1 MLGSKFKTAAK
12 CDRSERIS
20 AQPTFQAGDP
30 FPRKRIWFPFKGA
43 RKSWRKTSRALS
55 LHFSPVRAL
64 SQISPKS
71 EKIGPREHPFVAKVH
86 SLMAAHS
93 RSTKR
98 ASKHSD
104 ARTQNTGCDPRLKA
118 TLNFHQKSAESRP
131 SKKGLWGDILLRSGF
146 GSGRGYCTAI
156 SKLRKWT

>member
-1 MLGSKFKTAAK
+1 MSLRVGFIECWAQNLRPRPK

-64 SQISPKS
+64 SQISSKS

-118 TLNFHQKSAESRP
+118 TLNFPNKNLLSQDLR
-131 SKKGLWGDILLRSGF
+131 KKGYGVIF
-146 GSGRGYCTAI
+146 C
-156 SKLRKWT
+156 

>member
-1 MLGSKFKTAAK
+1 MSLRVGFIE
-12 CDRSERIS
+12 CW
-20 AQPTFQAGDP
+20 AQNLRPRQSVTGASGFPLNRHFRPAIYP
-30 FPRKRIWFPFKGA
+30 PRKRIWFPFKGA

-64 SQISPKS
+64 SQISSKS

-118 TLNFHQKSAESRP
+118 TLNFPNKNLLSQDLR
-131 SKKGLWGDILLRSGF
+131 KKGYVVIF
-146 GSGRGYCTAI
+146 C
-156 SKLRKWT
+156 